1 MIRGLRTVLFAAA
14 AGGALALSACGE
26 TAQTVPE
33 VATSTVPVFHAEGR
47 PERLSDWNLLR
58 ISDGGLALNDR
69 VTAYDLNSSLFTD
82 HAHKLRTVWLP
93 EGQAADY
100 ADEEIFDFPVGTVI
114 SKTFYY
120 PRNGDMVAQA
130 DDTTAERLNN
140 GFALSELRLIE
151 TRLLVRREAGW
162 DALPYVWNED
172 QSDALLKRTGDAQEL
187 TLAGADG
194 GRQDFTYIVPN
205 ANQCAG
211 CHATNATTREIM
223 PIGPKARHLN
233 RDFAYADGVANQL
246 TEWSELGLLSGA
258 PEAADAPRNAV
269 WNDATF
275 SLDSRA
281 RAYLDIN
288 CAHCHNRVG
297 PADTSGLLLEHDAP
311 VGPSLGLCKLPIAAG
326 KGTGGRLYG
335 IVPGE
340 ADQSIFTYRME
351 SVDPSI
357 MMPELGRSLSHEE
370 GTQLIADWIA
380 AMDGSCA

>member
-1 MIRGLRTVLFAAA
+1 MIQSMRAVLFAAA

-26 TAQTVPE
+26 TTQSAPE

-47 PERLSDWNLLR
+47 PEQLSDWNLLR
-58 ISDGGLALNDR
+58 LADGGLALNDR

-82 HAHKLRTVWLP
+82 YAHKLRTVWLP
-93 EGQAADY
+93 EGASAAY
-100 ADEEIFDFPVGTVI
+100 NGEETFDFPVGTVI

-120 PRNGDMVAQA
+120 PRTGDALALA
-130 DDTTAERLNN
+130 DDTTAERLNS
-140 GFALSELRLIE
+140 GFALGEVRLIE

-162 DALPYVWNED
+162 EALPYVWNEE
-172 QSDALLKRTGDAQEL
+172 QTDAVLKRTGDAQQL
-187 TLAGADG
+187 TLTSADG
-194 GRQDFTYIVPN
+194 AREDFTYIVPN

-233 RDFAYADGVANQL
+233 RDFAYGDGMANQL
-246 TEWSELGLLSGA
+246 SEWSELGLLSGA
-258 PEAADAPRNAV
+258 PEASDAPRNAV
-269 WNDATF
+269 WSDTSASIDT
-275 SLDSRA
+275 RA

-297 PADTSGLLLEHDAP
+297 PADTSGLLLEHNAP
-311 VGPSLGLCKLPIAAG
+311 IGPSLGLCKLPIAAG
-326 KGTGGRLYG
+326 KGTGGRLFG

-370 GTQLIADWIA
+370 GTRLIADWIA